1 MSEVYALVYV
11 PQPDLRGHLLVYRLD
26 KELEPGVY
34 FERVRIPGEQVF
46 STRGSLVELFLDTV
60 PGSWG
65 EQLRRELEPFMDKIK
80 YVIVQFIRPYFTDE
94 ATIIAKKDKVTVAG
108 DILEYEK
115 LEVDLDDKRVTAWY
129 RRTTESTKPR
139 LKIEDKFEHLKHVLN
154 VSSVAEVNLPEDAKR
169 LLEEISATVNEKLT
183 KIDKSLLSHIDQD
196 RLKRLLL
203 LRELLS
209 RVASLDSLLFEVV
222 NYHSKVKKI
231 IRSGKAKEELDKLE
245 ALIEE
250 KITSVTS
257 VAAFMIHV
265 LDREIDSLIEEAR
278 RKASQKRK

>member
-1 MSEVYALVYV
+1 MSEIYALVYV
-11 PQPDLRGHLLVYRLD
+11 PQPDLRGHLLVYRLES
-26 KELEPGVY
+26 ELEPGVY
-34 FERVRIPGEQVF
+34 FERIRIPGEQVL

-65 EQLRRELEPFMDKIK
+65 EQLRRELEPFKDKIK
-80 YVIVQFIRPYFTDE
+80 YVIVQFIRPYFVDE
-94 ATIIAKKDKVTVAG
+94 VTIVVEKDRLTVTG
-108 DILEYEK
+108 DILEGEK
-115 LEVDLDDKRVTAWY
+115 IEVDLPDKRVVVWY
-129 RRTTESTKPR
+129 RHTTESTKPH
-139 LKIEDKFEHLKHVLN
+139 LKIEDKFEHLKRVLN

-183 KIDKSLLSHIDQD
+183 KIDKSLLSHIDQEK
-196 RLKRLLL
+196 LKRLLL
-203 LRELLS
+203 LREVLS
-209 RVASLDSLLFEVV
+209 RVASLDALLLEVA

-250 KITSVTS
+250 KITSLTS

-265 LDREIDSLIEEAR
+265 LDREIESLIEEAR